1 MESSASS
8 RLHARA
14 SGDHNVVG
22 IVHSGSCGR
31 RLYVIE
37 QSDWDYSSTCRDE
50 YPSVHVASS
59 YCSSTRDAL
68 AIPREVM

>member
-31 RLYVIE
+31 RLYVTE
-37 QSDWDYSSTCRDE
+37 QSDWDYFVD
-50 YPSVHVASS
+50 VHGRVPVRA
-59 YCSSTRDAL
+59 RG
-68 AIPREVM
+68 E